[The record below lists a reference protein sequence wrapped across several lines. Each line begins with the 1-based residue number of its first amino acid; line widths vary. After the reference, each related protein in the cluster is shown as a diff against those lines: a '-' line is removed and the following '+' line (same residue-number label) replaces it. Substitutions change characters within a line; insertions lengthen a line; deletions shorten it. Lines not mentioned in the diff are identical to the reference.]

1 MTPSPYIPFPVPR
14 DRIPLAYAY
23 RSTMLRSTVAILQH
37 RGLYDAYVAAL
48 APAHR
53 DAILATVTGA
63 WLSAEVAMAH
73 YEACDHLGL
82 SEMEQASIGWETS
95 RRFHG
100 PVLMTAL
107 RAMGAVSSPWAA
119 TSLVHRTWGRVWRGS
134 AIAVSKIASI
144 EAILELAGWP
154 PSRVPYARVAFRGA
168 VRGAIEY
175 FCRRA
180 QVTDV
185 PDLCTDLTIGLHVVW
200 Y

>member
-1 MTPSPYIPFPVPR
+1 MSPSSPEPYIPFPVPR
-14 DRIPLAYAY
+14 DRIPLAHAY
-23 RSTMLRSTVAILQH
+23 RSTMLRSTVAILQQH
-37 RGLYDAYVAAL
+37 GLYDAYVAAL

-53 DAILATVTGA
+53 DAILATVPGE
-63 WLSAEVAMAH
+63 WLSAEV
-73 YEACDHLGL
+73 
-82 SEMEQASIGWETS
+82 SIGWETS

-100 PVLMTAL
+100 KVLMTAL

-119 TSLVHRTWGRVWRGS
+119 TSLVHRNWGRVWRGS
-134 AIAVSKIASI
+134 AIAVGKIAAN

-154 PSRVPYARVAFRGA
+154 PARVPYARVAFRGA

-180 QVTDV
+180 QVSDV